1 MSKALVRYIIVFF
14 IGLVVAFICFFATG
28 GGHTSNGTLWPFAF
42 FFPLPTLA
50 LSYDYEGIGLLFLLC
65 QFPLYLFL
73 VDITKSKQWKWIVSA
88 SLLLLQIALVTAFYT
103 KVIPL
108 GIS

>member
-1 MSKALVRYIIVFF
+1 MNKALVRYIIIFF

-50 LSYDYEGIGLLFLLC
+50 LSNNYEGIGTLFILI

-73 VDITKSKQWKWIVSA
+73 IDMTKSKQWKWIVCA
-88 SLLLLQIALVTAFYT
+88 ALLLLHIGLVTTFFT

-108 GIS
+108 GVV